1 MKEFKRILL
10 IVMIAI
16 VTVLTFTSCEAD
28 DLFTED
34 QNTFDTRLV
43 GTWANDVDTTVMKL
57 RRDQF
62 YSLTYTDELGDTL
75 VVREGDWFNSGDI
88 LFVQYVTINGQSD
101 GFNDFYTIEGNTLT
115 VNGIRW
121 HKL

>member
-1 MKEFKRILL
+1 MR
-10 IVMIAI
+10 
-16 VTVLTFTSCEAD
+16 
-28 DLFTED
+28 
-34 QNTFDTRLV
+34 
-43 GTWANDVDTTVMKL
+43 L

-62 YSLTYTDELGDTL
+62 YSLTYTDELGDSL

-88 LFVQYVTINGQSD
+88 LFVQYTTINGQSD

>member
-28 DLFTED
+28 DLFTDD
-34 QNTFDTRLV
+34 QNSFDTRLV
-43 GTWANDVDTTVMKL
+43 GTWANDVDTTVMRL

-62 YSLTYTDELGDTL
+62 YSLTYTDELGDSL

-88 LFVQYVTINGQSD
+88 LFVQYITINGQSD

>member
-28 DLFTED
+28 DLFIDD
-34 QNTFDTRLV
+34 QNSFDTRLV
-43 GTWANDVDTTVMKL
+43 GTWANDVDTTVMRL

-62 YSLTYTDELGDTL
+62 YSLTYTDELGDSL

-88 LFVQYVTINGQSD
+88 LFVQYITINGQSD

>member
-62 YSLTYTDELGDTL
+62 YSLTYTDELGYTL

>member
-1 MKEFKRILL
+1 MKEFKKILL

-28 DLFTED
+28 DLFTDD
-34 QNTFDTRLV
+34 QNTFDARLV
-43 GTWANDVDTTVMKL
+43 GTWANNVDATVMKL

-62 YSLTYTDELGDTL
+62 YSLTYTDELGDSL

-88 LFVQYVTINGQSD
+88 LFVQYVLINGQSD
-101 GFNDFYTIEGNTLT
+101 ASNDFYTIESNILT
-115 VNGIRW
+115 FNGIRW

>member
-1 MKEFKRILL
+1 MKEFKKILL

-62 YSLTYTDELGDTL
+62 YSLTYTDELGDSL

>member
-10 IVMIAI
+10 VVMIAI
-16 VTVLTFTSCEAD
+16 VTVLTFSSCESD
-28 DLFTED
+28 DLFIDD

-43 GTWANDVDTTVMKL
+43 GTWANNVDTTVMKL

-62 YSLTYTDELGDTL
+62 YSLTYTDELGDSL

-88 LFVQYVTINGQSD
+88 LFVQYVLINGQSD
-101 GFNDFYTIEGNTLT
+101 ASNDFYTIESNILT
-115 VNGIRW
+115 FNGIRW

>member
-1 MKEFKRILL
+1 MKEFKKILL

-28 DLFTED
+28 DLFTDD
-34 QNTFDTRLV
+34 QNSFDTRLV
-43 GTWANDVDTTVMKL
+43 GTWANDVDTTVMRL

-62 YSLTYTDELGDTL
+62 YSLTYTDELGDSL

-88 LFVQYVTINGQSD
+88 LFVQYVLINGESD
-101 GFNDFYTIEGNTLT
+101 GLNDFYTIESNILT
-115 VNGIRW
+115 FNGIRW

>member
-1 MKEFKRILL
+1 MKEFKKILL

-28 DLFTED
+28 DLFTDD
-34 QNTFDTRLV
+34 QNTFDARLV
-43 GTWANDVDTTVMKL
+43 GTWANNVDSTVMKL

-62 YSLTYTDELGDTL
+62 YSLTYTDELGDSL

-88 LFVQYVTINGQSD
+88 LFVQYVATNEQPGA
-101 GFNDFYTIEGNTLT
+101 FNDFYTIEGNTLT
-115 VNGIRW
+115 VQGIRW